1 MLTRVRLGEII
12 QQRLI
17 VAAIMLVGSLS
28 ALVTSETKSVRR
40 SFATWSQY
48 LGGADSSQY
57 SSLDQINKSTVSG
70 LEVAWRYATADS
82 RSYRFNPIVVDET
95 MFVLARNN
103 SIVALDAR
111 TGSEKWLHANEGAV
125 GDRGINYWESNDRA
139 DRRLLYLNAG
149 FLTAIDARTGALI
162 TSFGDR
168 GRVDIRVAPGRNRA
182 SVRPLQTNN
191 PGRIYQDLFIIS
203 LPAGGAGYVATAGDI
218 HAYDV
223 RTGKLVWVF
232 HTVPQR
238 GQPAAETWPES
249 TLDTGSGVHNWSEL
263 TVDEARGI
271 VYIPTG
277 TARYD
282 FYGGNRHGAN
292 LYANSVLALD
302 AKTGKRIWHF
312 QTVHHDLWDYD
323 LPTAPKL
330 LTVKHEGRD
339 VDVIA
344 QATKQGF
351 IFVFERDSGRPLW
364 PVEERPVPQS
374 DVPGEKTWPTQPF
387 PTLPPPFARQSLT
400 EKEVDPHLPPDKQA
414 EYRDLIRNAVNKG
427 LFTPPSLQGS
437 IQIPGNGGG
446 ANWGLAAV
454 DPRKG
459 RVYVMSREA
468 PSILKLRELRSGDRP
483 EAGGP
488 DTNSLPPNPP
498 QGFVP
503 FGAVGPYALNRGN
516 SALPLI
522 SPPFSRLT
530 SYDMNKGTILWQ
542 VPNGDTRALVARG
555 IRGTGDQ

>member
-1 MLTRVRLGEII
+1 
-12 QQRLI
+12 
-17 VAAIMLVGSLS
+17 
-28 ALVTSETKSVRR
+28 
-40 SFATWSQY
+40 
-48 LGGADSSQY
+48 
-57 SSLDQINKSTVSG
+57 
-70 LEVAWRYATADS
+70 
-82 RSYRFNPIVVDET
+82 
-95 MFVLARNN
+95 
-103 SIVALDAR
+103 
-111 TGSEKWLHANEGAV
+111 
-125 GDRGINYWESNDRA
+125 
-139 DRRLLYLNAG
+139 
-149 FLTAIDARTGALI
+149 
-162 TSFGDR
+162 
-168 GRVDIRVAPGRNRA
+168 
-182 SVRPLQTNN
+182 
-191 PGRIYQDLFIIS
+191 
-203 LPAGGAGYVATAGDI
+203 
-218 HAYDV
+218 
-223 RTGKLVWVF
+223 VF

-555 IRGTGDQ
+555 IRGTGDQYARAGMVVTAGGLVFIGTADHKLRAYDEDNGKVVWEKEVSGPINGVPAIYELDGRQYVTICVGAAAPVAGAAGPQSGSEYVVFALKH